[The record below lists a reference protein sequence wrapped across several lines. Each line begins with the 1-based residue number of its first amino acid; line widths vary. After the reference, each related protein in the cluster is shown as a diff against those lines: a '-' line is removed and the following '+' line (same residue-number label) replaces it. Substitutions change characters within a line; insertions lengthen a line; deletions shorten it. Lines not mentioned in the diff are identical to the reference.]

1 MFWTNNKGER
11 TGDIRVAQTWKEM
24 GYEVMQFTLILGM
37 GMFHESKF

>member
-24 GYEVMQFTLILGM
+24 GMTVTQFTLIMGM
-37 GMFHESKF
+37 GCFMESDF